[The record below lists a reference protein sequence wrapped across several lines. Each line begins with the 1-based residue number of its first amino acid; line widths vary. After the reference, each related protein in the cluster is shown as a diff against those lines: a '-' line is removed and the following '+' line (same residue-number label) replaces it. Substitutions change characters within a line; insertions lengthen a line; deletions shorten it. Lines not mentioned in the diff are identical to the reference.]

1 MSGRADLRPRVGRGP
16 PEPSSAAE
24 TMPLAEPLLGQPAA
38 TAVLSA
44 PDDGRVR
51 RSSAGNVAADP
62 SQATAATLRAVDPV
76 ATSAWHVDVDVD
88 GSPAASPSP
97 SPSAAAAAA
106 APRAAAAGSAFSR
119 RPQTP
124 ALKPGGRIGQDDRC
138 TQAVTALAMLI
149 AVALCTLLGTLFAD
163 SSDSGLAGAAVGL
176 IGGGVCGALIGLCYR
191 WHDASSPV

>member
-1 MSGRADLRPRVGRGP
+1 
-16 PEPSSAAE
+16 
-24 TMPLAEPLLGQPAA
+24 MPLAEPLLGQPAA

-119 RPQTP
+119 PQTP
-124 ALKPGGRIGQDDRC
+124 ALKPSGRIGQDNRC
-138 TQAVTALAMLI
+138 TQAVTALAMLV